1 MDYDIII
8 RQACY
13 FDGLSNPSRICN
25 LGISN
30 NIIKIISERELKPGS
45 NTKIINAENKW
56 VMPGF
61 VDIHTHYDVE
71 LLVEPALRESVRHGV
86 TSVITGNCS
95 LSTVFSSPLD
105 CADMFSRVEA
115 LPREPVL
122 CILEQKK
129 NWDTP
134 RGWIENIKSLALG
147 PHVSCLLGH
156 SDLRAHVLGLAKAVD
171 KNYRP
176 VPSEIQRM
184 QQLLAHALDEGF
196 LGLSTMTNPWDKLD
210 GDRFLS
216 SSLPSTYAS
225 WKEYRLLNNLVR
237 NAHRVLQSVPNIN
250 TKINVLGF
258 FLASMPLP
266 WRKSLKVSLLSA
278 TDLKASPWLASIIGP
293 GTKLLNTLLGSKIVW
308 QALPLPFEI
317 YADGMELVIFEE
329 FGAGREALHIREE
342 LNRNELLKNQ
352 EYRRRFR
359 KDYDKLFSP
368 RIWHRDLHDAQIISC
383 PDSSLIGRSFGLV
396 ADEKKLHPADL
407 FLDLITAYG
416 AKIRWKTVLA
426 NHRAHVA
433 QKLLSDPNIHVG
445 FADSGAH
452 IRNMG
457 FYNFPLHFLKKV
469 YDAQK
474 AGREFMPLEHAVYK
488 LTWQLAD
495 WFGIKAGRLLEGDR
509 ADLVIVDPAGLDD
522 SLSAYHE
529 DDFLAR
535 GDIKRIVRRNDRAVM
550 ATIINGHVVF
560 SQGQFSP
567 ELGKKAFGCFLPAT
581 RVTNLLD

>member
-13 FDGLSNPSRICN
+13 FDGLKNPSRICN
-25 LGISN
+25 LGVSN
-30 NIIKIISERELKPGS
+30 NIIKIISERELKPGN
-45 NTKIINAENKW
+45 NTKIINAEKKW

-122 CILEQKK
+122 SILEQKK

-134 RGWIENIKSLALG
+134 RGWIKNLKSLALG

-156 SDLRAHVLGLAKAVD
+156 SDLRAYVLGLAKAVD

-176 VPSEIQRM
+176 VPSEIKRM

-293 GTKLLNTLLGSKIVW
+293 GTKLLNTLLGSKVVW

-433 QKLLSDPNIHVG
+433 QKLLSDSNIHVG

-529 DDFLAR
+529 DDFLAQ

-567 ELGKKAFGCFLPAT
+567 ELGKRAFGCFLPAM

>member
-1 MDYDIII
+1 VDYDIII